1 MSDRPPPARALRS
14 AALFIVLLSVV
25 DLFADFTY
33 EGARSAV
40 GPFLALLGAS
50 GTVVGVV
57 AGLGELLG
65 YSLRLVSG
73 TLADRTR
80 RYWPIA
86 FVGYAVNLFS
96 VPFLALCGRLPA
108 AVALLLAERTGRAIR
123 APARDAML
131 SHAAHQTGRGW
142 GFGLHEA
149 LDQTGA
155 VLGPLAVAAAL
166 ASGRGYR
173 VGFGMLAVPAILAV
187 SVLLIARR
195 LFPQP
200 QRLEVRRFEGRAEGL
215 LSAYWIFLA
224 CSGLIAAGY
233 ADFSLMAFHLRKSLA
248 LEPARIA
255 AYYALGM
262 ATHALAALAFG
273 RLYDAKGLKVLAAG
287 TAISIFCAPLVFLGH
302 GPEIAAGVAA
312 WGVGLG
318 AIEALM
324 RAAVADMSAAHRRG
338 TAYGMFNFGYGLM
351 WFAGSVLMGWLY
363 DRSIAALVAF
373 SVAAQAAAMP
383 LLLVAHRRFQDERA

>member
-1 MSDRPPPARALRS
+1 MSDLPTPARALRS

-33 EGARSAV
+33 EGARSAA

-73 TLADRTR
+73 TMADRTR

-86 FVGYAVNLFS
+86 ALGYAVNLFS
-96 VPFLALCGRLPA
+96 VPLLALCGHLPA

-131 SHAAHQTGRGW
+131 SHAAHRTGRGW

-149 LDQTGA
+149 MDQTGA

-173 VGFGMLAVPAILAV
+173 VGFGMLAVPAVLAV
-187 SVLLIARR
+187 GVLMVARR
-195 LFPQP
+195 LFPRP
-200 QRLEVRRFEGRAEGL
+200 DRLEVRRLEGRPEGL
-215 LSAYWIFLA
+215 RSAYWMFLA
-224 CSGLIAAGY
+224 CAGLLAAGF
-233 ADFSLMAFHLRKSLA
+233 ADFSLMAFHLHKALH
-248 LEPARIA
+248 LEPASIA
-255 AYYALGM
+255 VYYALGM
-262 ATHALAALAFG
+262 GVHALSALAFG
-273 RLYDAKGLKVLAAG
+273 RLYDAKGLKILAAG
-287 TAISIFCAPLVFLGH
+287 IAVSIFSAPLVF
-302 GPEIAAGVAA
+302 AGRGAQALAGIAA

-318 AIEALM
+318 AVESLM
-324 RAAVADMSAAHRRG
+324 RAAVADMSPARRRG
-338 TAYGMFNFGYGLM
+338 AAYGIFNFGYGLL
-351 WFAGSVLMGWLY
+351 WFAGSALMGCLY

-373 SVAAQAAAMP
+373 SVAAQAAALP
-383 LLLVAHRRFQDERA
+383 LVFIAHRRLQAERA